1 MNLLPM
7 AKATERP
14 VEQVALL
21 VAVDVH
27 VPVEGEE
34 QRHDV
39 DGQLVVVHAARVRHR
54 HLPTSTVPQP

>member
-1 MNLLPM
+1 
-7 AKATERP
+7 
-14 VEQVALL
+14 
-21 VAVDVH
+21 VH

-54 HLPTSTVPQP
+54 HLPTSTAPQP